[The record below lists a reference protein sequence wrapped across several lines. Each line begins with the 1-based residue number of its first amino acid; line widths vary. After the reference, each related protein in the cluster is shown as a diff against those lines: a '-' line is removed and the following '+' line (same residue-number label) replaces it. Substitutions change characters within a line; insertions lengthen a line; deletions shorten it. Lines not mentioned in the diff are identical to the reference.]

1 MKQSMGL
8 KEKLG
13 NLERGG
19 HLTILLGFSR
29 NVDEGTLDPSK
40 NKILKN
46 LTDYDIISKTPS
58 NMTPPMYN
66 FKFAHT

>member
-29 NVDEGTLDPSK
+29 NIDEGTLYPSK

-46 LTDYDIISKTPS
+46 LI
-58 NMTPPMYN
+58 
-66 FKFAHT
+66 